1 MAACTWNVELFPL
14 SFGFCFFFEM
24 PNIFSTGSYARDL
37 MYFFCEEPNTE
48 THEGIISTGNIF
60 SGKYCY
66 FFAVKGGR
74 RKQTFKEPIA
84 VNDRTAKPK

>member
-1 MAACTWNVELFPL
+1 
-14 SFGFCFFFEM
+14 
-24 PNIFSTGSYARDL
+24 
-37 MYFFCEEPNTE
+37 MYFFYEEPNTE
-48 THEGIISTGNIF
+48 THEGIMSTGNIF
-60 SGKYCY
+60 FRKGLL